1 MLGWWL
7 GTSQI
12 MRAQI
17 CAVGMRE
24 IKSAQTKVWGNEGM
38 TIRKMDGITFIRS
51 MEPRELGGH
60 SRHTEGFKWIDETKY

>member
-1 MLGWWL
+1 MVKVARI
-7 GTSQI
+7 SQI
-12 MRAQI
+12 MRAHI

-51 MEPRELGGH
+51 MEPRELGQD
-60 SRHTEGFKWIDETKY
+60 TGFKWIDETKY

>member
-1 MLGWWL
+1 
-7 GTSQI
+7 

-17 CAVGMRE
+17 CALGMRE

-51 MEPRELGGH
+51 MEPREFGQEDLNGLMKQNIDVTSGGLYQQAQ
-60 SRHTEGFKWIDETKY
+60 KMI